1 MYKTVMVV
9 DLPAIMDLPD
19 VCEACMMGKQHRQPF
34 PQEASRAKAPL
45 ELVHTDL
52 CGKMNTTAL
61 GGSSYFMTLIDDY
74 SRRTWVYFLKGKDEA
89 FAKFK
94 EWHVLV
100 EKESGNKLKKLRSD
114 RGGEFTSSEFADY
127 CKQHGIKLH
136 LTTPHTPQQ
145 NGVVERK
152 NCIIVEM
159 AWSMIKSK
167 GLPNIFW
174 AEAVNTAVYI
184 LNRSYTKA
192 VKDMTPLQAFSGK
205 KPSLSHFKI
214 FGSDCYVH
222 MPDASRTKW
231 DAKSQ
236 KCIFLG
242 YSEESKG
249 YRLYNPTTKKIVIS
263 RDAVFA
269 EQPHHEEEDED
280 SSFENQE
287 IPTYQSQ
294 PPTVGQEAPMG
305 LLQNAIQTVVVADLN
320 VVAANLNVVD
330 LIGPLFKRTIEAVV
344 DGQYTVDTAADCKAR
359 LERCCNIWKR
369 EAKVCKRPPESCV

>member
-1 MYKTVMVV
+1 MYELTAYSANAKISTTKLWHERFGHLSIVVLKEMYKTGMVA
-9 DLPAIMDLPD
+9 DLPFIMDLPD

-61 GGSSYFMTLIDDY
+61 GGSSYFMTLIDNY

-100 EKESGNKLKKLRSD
+100 EKETGNKLKKLRSD

-127 CKQHGIKLH
+127 CKQHGIKRH

-145 NGVVERK
+145 SGVANRK
-152 NCIIVEM
+152 NCVIVEM
-159 AWSMIKSK
+159 ARSMIKAK
-167 GLPNIFW
+167 GLPDSFW
-174 AEAVNTAVYI
+174 AEAINTTVYI

-192 VKDMTPLQAFSGK
+192 VKDMTHLQAFSGK
-205 KPSLSHFKI
+205 KPSVSHFKF

-222 MPDASRTKW
+222 VPDASRTKW

-242 YSEESKG
+242 YSEESKA
-249 YRLYNPTTKKIVIS
+249 I
-263 RDAVFA
+263 
-269 EQPHHEEEDED
+269 D
-280 SSFENQE
+280 ST
-287 IPTYQSQ
+287 I
-294 PPTVGQEAPMG
+294 
-305 LLQNAIQTVVVADLN
+305 LQQ
-320 VVAANLNVVD
+320 
-330 LIGPLFKRTIEAVV
+330 R
-344 DGQYTVDTAADCKAR
+344 R
-359 LERCCNIWKR
+359 
-369 EAKVCKRPPESCV
+369 

>member
-1 MYKTVMVV
+1 
-9 DLPAIMDLPD
+9 
-19 VCEACMMGKQHRQPF
+19 MMGKQHRQPF
-34 PQEASRAKAPL
+34 PQEASKAKAPL

-61 GGSSYFMTLIDDY
+61 GGSSYFMMLIDDY

-94 EWHVLV
+94 EWHDLV
-100 EKESGNKLKKLRSD
+100 EKKTGNKLKKRRSD

-127 CKQHGIKLH
+127 SKQHGLKSH

-145 NGVVERK
+145 NGVAERK
-152 NCIIVEM
+152 NRVIVEM
-159 AWSMIKSK
+159 ARSMIEAK
-167 GLPNIFW
+167 GLPNSFW
-174 AEAVNTAVYI
+174 AEAVNIAVYI

-205 KPSLSHFKI
+205 KPSVSHFKI

-222 MPDASRTKW
+222 VPDASRTKW

-249 YRLYNPTTKKIVIS
+249 YRVYNPTTKKIVIS
-263 RDAVFA
+263 RDVVFA
-269 EQPHHEEEDED
+269 EQPHHEEEDEG

-294 PPTVGQEAPMG
+294 PPTADDLIIRGDALEDGEHVKALLHKQFDMKVLGELRYFLGIEMIHLEG
-305 LLQNAIQTVVVADLN
+305 GVWLLQKKYGLDVLMKY
-320 VVAANLNVVD
+320 
-330 LIGPLFKRTIEAVV
+330 GM
-344 DGQYTVDTAADCKAR
+344 ADCKPT
-359 LERCCNIWKR
+359 LT
-369 EAKVCKRPPESCV
+369 PLD

>member
-1 MYKTVMVV
+1 
-9 DLPAIMDLPD
+9 
-19 VCEACMMGKQHRQPF
+19 
-34 PQEASRAKAPL
+34 
-45 ELVHTDL
+45 
-52 CGKMNTTAL
+52 
-61 GGSSYFMTLIDDY
+61 MTLIDDY

-100 EKESGNKLKKLRSD
+100 EKETGNKLKKPRSD

-127 CKQHGIKLH
+127 CKQHGIKRH

-145 NGVVERK
+145 NGVAERK
-152 NCIIVEM
+152 NRVIVEM
-159 AWSMIKSK
+159 ARSMIKAK
-167 GLPNIFW
+167 GLPNNFW

-205 KPSLSHFKI
+205 KPSVSHFRI

-222 MPDASRTKW
+222 VPDASRTKW

-263 RDAVFA
+263 RDVVFA
-269 EQPHHEEEDED
+269 EQPHHVEEDED

-294 PPTVGQEAPMG
+294 PSTAGQEAPMG
-305 LLQNAIQTVVVADLN
+305 ISLWTCDEMRSSPFWSHAEM
-320 VVAANLNVVD
+320 NLKHF
-330 LIGPLFKRTIEAVV
+330 LYLALG
-344 DGQYTVDTAADCKAR
+344 
-359 LERCCNIWKR
+359 
-369 EAKVCKRPPESCV
+369 

>member
-1 MYKTVMVV
+1 MYKTGMVA
-9 DLPAIMDLPD
+9 DLPAIMDLIN
-19 VCEACMMGKQHRQPF
+19 VCEACMMGKQHWQPF

-45 ELVHTDL
+45 ELVHTNL

-61 GGSSYFMTLIDDY
+61 RGSSYFMMLIDDY

-100 EKESGNKLKKLRSD
+100 EKETGNKLKKLRSD
-114 RGGEFTSSEFADY
+114 RDGEFTSSEFVDY
-127 CKQHGIKLH
+127 CKQHGIKRH

-145 NGVVERK
+145 NGVAERK
-152 NCIIVEM
+152 NRIIVEM
-159 AWSMIKSK
+159 ARSMIKAK
-167 GLPNIFW
+167 GLPDSFW

-192 VKDMTPLQAFSGK
+192 VKDMT
-205 KPSLSHFKI
+205 
-214 FGSDCYVH
+214 
-222 MPDASRTKW
+222 TKW
-231 DAKSQ
+231 NAKSQ

-242 YSEESKG
+242 YNEESKG

-263 RDAVFA
+263 RDVVFA

-287 IPTYQSQ
+287 IPTYESQ
-294 PPTVGQEAPMG
+294 PPTAKQEAPMEGARCSVRQTLSKISSSSCFSTIFKVPPTPTSPPKQSKSIEGISTQAPSQVPTGEEG
-305 LLQNAIQTVVVADLN
+305 LSKTPSQVT
-320 VVAANLNVVD
+320 
-330 LIGPLFKRTIEAVV
+330 
-344 DGQYTVDTAADCKAR
+344 TAKEG
-359 LERCCNIWKR
+359 LSKTP
-369 EAKVCKRPPESCV
+369 KVKKKRPRLLSLNNKSKPAREF

>member
-1 MYKTVMVV
+1 MYKTGMVA

-19 VCEACMMGKQHRQPF
+19 VCEACMMGKQHWQPF

-52 CGKMNTTAL
+52 CGKMNTIVL

-100 EKESGNKLKKLRSD
+100 EKEIGNKLNKLRSD
-114 RGGEFTSSEFADY
+114 RGEEFTSSEFADY
-127 CKQHGIKLH
+127 CKQHGIKCH

-145 NGVVERK
+145 NGVAERK
-152 NCIIVEM
+152 NRVIVEM
-159 AWSMIKSK
+159 ARSMIKAI
-167 GLPNIFW
+167 GLSDSFW
-174 AEAVNTAVYI
+174 AKAVNTAMYI

-205 KPSLSHFKI
+205 KPSVSHFKI
-214 FGSDCYVH
+214 FESDCYVH
-222 MPDASRTKW
+222 VPDASRTKW

-236 KCIFLG
+236 NCIFLG

-249 YRLYNPTTKKIVIS
+249 YRLYIPTTKKIVIS
-263 RDAVFA
+263 RDVVFA

-287 IPTYQSQ
+287 IPTYQSP
-294 PPTVGQEAPMG
+294 PPTVGQEAPMMTDLKEEEVYRIINERMDLASLDQRISMVNHFME
-305 LLQNAIQTVVVADLN
+305 LLFPKEN
-320 VVAANLNVVD
+320 
-330 LIGPLFKRTIEAVV
+330 
-344 DGQYTVDTAADCKAR
+344 
-359 LERCCNIWKR
+359 
-369 EAKVCKRPPESCV
+369 ESSSKE